1 MATSTAVAAATLTG
15 SLTLPPR
22 LRCQRDSRAHPCRR
36 TFSRSTGLTS
46 CHLQSWSSSQLRGR
60 KGYQGKHP
68 DGTTLRSSFKG
79 EAVRTAPEGSR
90 PVTHQK
96 TLIEAILP
104 SVLVLPNLAQTAP
117 SFLARLVGFY
127 VLMRAGIAV
136 PYKREVTEE
145 EQETKTLRA
154 TKQWKIVNNYNGV
167 PCILRRKWRCA
178 SREDGR
184 KRLRMICDVLSEDD
198 TFQMSDTHKGCQ
210 IRRESAHSE
219 TVSCN
224 GVNAL
229 YDDNPFPRMKID
241 IARFPE
247 GRVGMEEYYKAE
259 KLERVLHSKA
269 R

>member
-1 MATSTAVAAATLTG
+1 MATSTVVAAATVTG

-22 LRCQRDSRAHPCRR
+22 LRSQRDLR
-36 TFSRSTGLTS
+36 THHCQESLSPSTGLTS
-46 CHLQSWSSSQLRGR
+46 CRLQSWSNFQLRGR
-60 KGYQGKHP
+60 KGFQGKQS
-68 DGTTLRSSFKG
+68 DGTSLRSSFRG
-79 EAVRTAPEGSR
+79 EAVRVVPEDSR
-90 PVTHQK
+90 PVTNQK
-96 TLIEAILP
+96 TPTKAVLP
-104 SVLVLPNLAQTAP
+104 SVLVPPNLVQTVP
-117 SFLARLVGFY
+117 SFLARVVGFY
-127 VLMRAGIAV
+127 VLLRAGITV

-210 IRRESAHSE
+210 IRRESSHSE